1 MGACRYLI
9 KEPCA
14 FFGALA
20 TMLPSTTKPGAGTC
34 LARGGGVRM
43 RCGGCLCA
51 NRTAAGSV
59 REPLVRLAHSCAGQ
73 KAFKNA
79 LTPSRNGQPH
89 FCRRRGLSAALR
101 PRSWSAGGEDDVH
114 SGRGFRKTRDTI
126 RFGRNQ
132 EMDEH
137 NLTLAQIEA
146 FRGHL
151 LAEERAPGTVEK
163 YQRDLRAFLRW
174 LDGEPSPRNGPQ
186 SGRRSCSRRA
196 MRQ

>member
-1 MGACRYLI
+1 MSKPHLSW
-9 KEPCA
+9 EPA
-14 FFGALA
+14 GISSRSLALFSEP
-20 TMLPSTTKPGAGTC
+20 LLSCYQSTTKPGAGTC

-89 FCRRRGLSAALR
+89 FCRRRRLVRRFAPAVM
-101 PRSWSAGGEDDVH
+101 SAGGEDDVH

-163 YQRDLRAFLRW
+163 YQRDLRAFLR
-174 LDGEPSPRNGPQ
+174 
-186 SGRRSCSRRA
+186 
-196 MRQ
+196 